1 MRYNIHMNNF
11 VPLHIVSC
19 YSFLQSG
26 LTIERIKAG
35 VIKNDYFGLGLCD
48 NGVLFGVPSFVKAS
62 EEIKRPYIVGL
73 EVNIND
79 DHLCLYATSE
89 EGYHHLIEI
98 STLVQKEEFSFDLLK
113 EKTRGL
119 IAIIETNKGQFKE
132 LFEQKDEGF
141 NKYLYQYAELFK
153 DSFYLGI
160 EVIKKE
166 DVKFANSVRKFA
178 NEHAYDCIAFPRLLY
193 QKKDDAIV
201 LKIVEAIA
209 NEQTL
214 SEKKL
219 DGQEYFMP
227 IANYEK
233 IYTKA
238 EINNTKK
245 VLESSTFDFHQKR
258 GEILHYPVKDSVV
271 ALKEECY
278 QALKELKLDNNE
290 QYIKRLDYE
299 LETIVSMGYA
309 DYFLIVKD
317 YVSYAKSNNILV
329 GVGRGSAA
337 GCLVSYLLDITQID
351 PIIHDLQ
358 FERFLNPYRKSMPD
372 IDVDFMDV
380 KRDDVVQYMRDKY
393 GNDRVANIV
402 TFQTIQAKQS
412 LRDIGRVYNF
422 PTSHIDLLSKRIT
435 KPNISL
441 REAYKTLPEFK
452 SLVDSDQY
460 FLQIVSLA
468 SKIEGLIRQ
477 SSLHAAGVILND
489 SPLENALP
497 VFTDF
502 AGHYISQ
509 YEMDC
514 LEEQG
519 FLKMDFL
526 GLRNLTTIDRAV
538 SLINANYKDVNL
550 DPQHLPYDDEK
561 VYELIA
567 SGQTM
572 GLFQVETMAMKRA
585 IKIIKPNCFDDVV
598 ALLAL
603 NRPGPMAFIP
613 NYAKRKEGKEAV
625 TYIDPSL
632 ESILKSTYGILT
644 YQEQINQIATTFAG
658 YSMGEADM
666 FRRVVSKKKKEEM
679 AQSREVFIKRSI
691 ENGHDEKIASQVF
704 DLIERFANYGFN
716 KSHSVAYSMIAC
728 SMAYL
733 KAYYPLEFYAAILE
747 TSSSTNDAKF
757 NEYVSEMKKRNIKIV
772 SPNINVSEKEF
783 IVKDGTLLYPLNAIR
798 GVNELLTN
806 NILEERNN
814 NGPFAD
820 FFDFVARM
828 YQFKINESAITALIN
843 AGCFDSFNPSRASFR
858 ASIKSALQYAELS
871 FKENGQL
878 NIGFSEFIKPYLIED
893 YDDPIEN
900 LDKEYDAL
908 GIMLSNNPLH
918 YKADILRAK
927 KISSII
933 DAKES
938 KESKIAGIIRSIKTI
953 STKKG
958 STMAFVKL
966 VDETDEIELT
976 IFSDLYVKSFALLEK
991 NHIIIAEIKREKRN
1005 DSIDYI
1011 CNNIQPLEEE

>member
-1 MRYNIHMNNF
+1 MHMNNF

-26 LTIERIKAG
+26 LTIERIKTG
-35 VIKNDYFGLGLCD
+35 VSKNDYFGLGLCD

-62 EEIKRPYIVGL
+62 EQINRPYIIGL
-73 EVNIND
+73 EVNVND
-79 DHLCLYATSE
+79 DYFCVYAINE
-89 EGYHHLIEI
+89 EGYHHLMEI
-98 STLVQKEEFSFDLLK
+98 STLLQKEEFSFEIFK
-113 EKTRGL
+113 EKTKGL
-119 IAIIETNKGQFKE
+119 IGIIETNKGRFQE
-132 LFEQKDEGF
+132 LFVNNDESF
-141 NKYLYQYAELFK
+141 NKYLSAHSNLFK
-153 DSFYLGI
+153 DGFYLGL

-166 DVKFANSVRKFA
+166 DVKYANSIRKFA
-178 NEHAYDCIAFPRLLY
+178 NEHTYDCIAFPRILY

-209 NEQTL
+209 NEENIT
-214 SEKKL
+214 EKKL

-227 IANYEK
+227 ITNYEK

-238 EINNTKK
+238 EINNTQK
-245 VLESSTFDFHQKR
+245 VLAASTFNFHQKR
-258 GEILHYPVKDSVV
+258 GEMLHYPVNDS
-271 ALKEECY
+271 ATSLKEECY
-278 QALKELKLDNNE
+278 QALKKLGLDNNE
-290 QYIKRLDYE
+290 AYKNRLEYE
-299 LETIVSMGYA
+299 LETIISLGYA

-317 YVSYAKSNNILV
+317 YVSYAKNNNILV

-351 PIIHDLQ
+351 PLKNDLQ
-358 FERFLNPYRKSMPD
+358 FERFLNPYRQTMPD
-372 IDVDFMDV
+372 IDVDFMDIR
-380 KRDDVVQYMRDKY
+380 RDDVVQYMRDKY
-393 GNDRVANIV
+393 GNDRVANII

-412 LRDIGRVYNF
+412 LRDIGRVYGF
-422 PTSHIDLLSKRIT
+422 PVNHIDLLSKRIT

-441 REAYKTLPEFK
+441 REAYKTLPEFR

-477 SSLHAAGVILND
+477 SGLHAAGIILNN

-497 VFTDF
+497 VSTDF

-526 GLRNLTTIDRAV
+526 GLRNLTTIDKAV
-538 SLINANYKDVNL
+538 SLINTNYPEAKL

-561 VYELIA
+561 VYSLI
-567 SGQTM
+567 SSSQTM
-572 GLFQVETMAMKRA
+572 GLFQIETMAMKRA
-585 IKIIKPNCFDDVV
+585 IKVIKPNCFDDVV

-613 NYAKRKEGKEAV
+613 NYAKRKEGKETV
-625 TYIDPSL
+625 TYDDPSL
-632 ESILKSTYGILT
+632 EPILKSTYGILT

-666 FRRVVSKKKKEEM
+666 FRRVVSKKKREEM
-679 AQSREVFIKRSI
+679 ANSREVFIKRAK
-691 ENGHDEKIASQVF
+691 EKGHDEKTASKVF
-704 DLIERFANYGFN
+704 DLIEKFADYGFN

-747 TSSSTNDAKF
+747 TSSSTNDTKF
-757 NEYVSEMKKRNIKIV
+757 NEYVSEMKKRNISIV
-772 SPNINVSEKEF
+772 SPNINISEKEF
-783 IVKDGTLLYPLNAIR
+783 IVKDGSLLYPLTAIH
-798 GVNELLTN
+798 GVNELLAN
-806 NILEERNN
+806 NILEERKA
-814 NGPFAD
+814 NGAFTD
-820 FFDFVARM
+820 FFDFVSRM
-828 YQFKINESAITALIN
+828 YQFKINENALTALIN

-871 FKENGQL
+871 YKENGQL

-927 KISSII
+927 KINSII

-938 KESKIAGIIRSIKTI
+938 KESKIAGIIRNVKTI

-958 STMAFVKL
+958 ATMAFIKI

-976 IFSDLYVKSFALLEK
+976 VFSDLYVKSFALIDK
-991 NHIIIAEIKREKRN
+991 NQIIIADIKREKRGEN
-1005 DSIDYI
+1005 IDYI